1 MTMTTL
7 PHHGRYDY
15 RPIVGRTDYSWPEDR
30 RLAIYLGV
38 NHEVFAF
45 GEGMGATLA
54 PSKTEPDVMNFA
66 WRDYGNRV
74 GAWRFMEMFDR
85 LELQTTAL
93 VNAALITQC
102 PGLAEACRDRGDEI
116 AAHGHSNAEAEGEQ
130 SEDEERAMIA
140 NVIGAFAG
148 IGVRPRGWLGPW
160 ISESHRTPDL
170 LEEAGFQYVLD
181 WAHDDQPTRLR
192 TRSGKGILSIPYSQE
207 VNDIPS
213 IIARQQEATTFA
225 GMIGDTVEQLL
236 SECDRRPSVLGIA
249 LHPYIM
255 GQPHRALHLE
265 RVLTRLRE
273 ADDPRIWWTTAGAV
287 AEHVGALGGAGD

>member
-1 MTMTTL
+1 MAEL
-7 PHHGRYDY
+7 AHHGRYDY
-15 RPIVGRTDYSWPEDR
+15 RPIVGRPDFSWPEGR

-45 GEGMGATLA
+45 GDGMGATLA
-54 PSKTEPDVMNFA
+54 PSRTQPDVMNFA

-74 GAWRFMEMFDR
+74 GAWRFMAMFDR
-85 LELQTTAL
+85 LGLTTTAL
-93 VNAALITQC
+93 VNSAIIAHC

-116 AAHGHSNAEAEGEQ
+116 AAHGRTNAQAEGEL

-140 NVIGAFAG
+140 RTLDDFAA

-160 ISESHRTPDL
+160 ISESHHTPDL
-170 LEEAGFQYVLD
+170 LEEAGFGYVLD

-213 IIARQQEATTFA
+213 IIGRHQEATTFA
-225 GMIGDTVEQLL
+225 GMIADTVEQLL
-236 SECDRRPSVLGIA
+236 GECDRRPSVLGIA

-265 RVLTRLRE
+265 RVLAHLRE
-273 ADDPRIWWTTAGAV
+273 ADDRRIWWTTAGAIADHV
-287 AEHVGALGGAGD
+287 AKTGIDIG